1 MDWNAFHASV
11 REWYHIEDEKTVK
24 TFDLGSIREITAT
37 ELLYDAPDGTVGR
50 IDLAECEANFEAANG
65 PLVNQYGEKL
75 RCVGG
80 RCFGRFRQD
89 RSFYEF
95 FTAPHTRFS
104 VTYRYG
110 RFERFLRKIGIDW
123 SFQKRFS
130 EFYAIQMKLNEF
142 HLTAI
147 DLN

>member
-1 MDWNAFHASV
+1 MDWNAFHESI

-65 PLVNQYGEKL
+65 PLVNYNGEKL

-80 RCFGRFRQD
+80 RCFGHD

-110 RFERFLRKIGIDW
+110 RFERFLKKIGIDW

-130 EFYAIQMKLNEF
+130 AFYAIQKKLNEF